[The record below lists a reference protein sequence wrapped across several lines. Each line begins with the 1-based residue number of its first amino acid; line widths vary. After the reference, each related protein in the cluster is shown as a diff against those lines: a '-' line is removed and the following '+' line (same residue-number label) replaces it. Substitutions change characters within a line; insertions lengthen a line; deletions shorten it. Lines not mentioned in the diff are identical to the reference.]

1 MVSTYDPVILSFLAD
16 NILELWTI
24 FHDELDL
31 DGNGHLDSE
40 ELSLA
45 LDKAGQLTQLTH

>member
-1 MVSTYDPVILSFLAD
+1 MPRRRKLVGTYDPVVPSQPTD

-45 LDKAGQLTQLTH
+45 LSKAG